1 MKAIA
6 NFLSGAILFFV
17 GIWMLLSNIRV
28 TDIRFLYLSG
38 VNTAPILI
46 VLFVVLIVLAIVNSN
61 KWLWGLVVLDVITM
75 IVSVI
80 LGTRFSFA
88 RMSVLDLLLML
99 GTLAVVIGLMIRG
112 WIQAGKML
120 K

>member
-61 KWLWGLVVLDVITM
+61 KWLWGGCTGCNHHDCVCDSWDEIFLCKNERTGFALDVGNT
-75 IVSVI
+75 
-80 LGTRFSFA
+80 G
-88 RMSVLDLLLML
+88 
-99 GTLAVVIGLMIRG
+99 G
-112 WIQAGKML
+112 W
-120 K
+120 

>member
-1 MKAIA
+1 MKAIV
-6 NFLSGAILFFV
+6 NFFCGVVLFFM

-28 TDIRFLYLSG
+28 NDIHFYAIHG

-46 VLFVVLIVLAIVNSN
+46 GLFVVLIVLAIVNS
-61 KWLWGLVVLDVITM
+61 KEWMWGLVLLDVIAM

-80 LGTRFSFA
+80 LGTRFSFT
-88 RMSVLDLLLML
+88 RMSALDLLLML
-99 GTLAVVIGLMIRG
+99 GALAVGIGLMIKG
-112 WIQAGKML
+112 LIDAK